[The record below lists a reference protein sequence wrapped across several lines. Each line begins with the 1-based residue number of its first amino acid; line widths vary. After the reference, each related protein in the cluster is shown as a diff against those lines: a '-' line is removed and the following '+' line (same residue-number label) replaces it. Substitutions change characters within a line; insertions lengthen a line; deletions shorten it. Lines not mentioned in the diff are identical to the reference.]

1 MAGQR
6 VVRRGRR
13 GSAGKRIGAAVG
25 AVALLVALGALAR
38 FGPLRD
44 AAAAILSPPQAFLR
58 SLTAGVRLSGEN
70 ARLREAAASLALE
83 NFRLR
88 EAEVENARLRR
99 LLEFEAASWF
109 RLQPA
114 AVVARDAGRFGRS
127 VKVSRGRGAGVREN
141 MPVVNHE
148 GLVGKV
154 IEVDAGASYVQILA
168 DPDCRVS
175 ALVQRT
181 RVPGILGWDPGEGMR
196 LLDVPHHADVE
207 VGDLVVTS
215 GLGEIFPKGILV
227 GRVERVAY
235 EEGHLF
241 RRIEVRPFVDF
252 SHLEEVF
259 IITGVVDRETQGPR
273 PSWRSGG

>member
-6 VVRRGRR
+6 VVRRRRR
-13 GSAGKRIGAAVG
+13 GSAWRRIAAAVG
-25 AVALLVALGALAR
+25 AVVLLVLLGAVAR
-38 FGPLRD
+38 MAALRD
-44 AAAAILSPPQAFLR
+44 VAGAVLSPPQSLLR
-58 SLTAGVRLSGEN
+58 SLTSGVRLPGEN
-70 ARLREAAASLALE
+70 ARLRASATRLALE
-83 NFRLR
+83 NFSLR
-88 EAEVENARLRR
+88 EAEIENLRLRR

-109 RLQPA
+109 RLEAA
-114 AVVARDAGRFGRS
+114 AVLARDAGRYGRS
-127 VKVSRGRGAGVREN
+127 LKISKGRAAGLREN

-154 IEVDAGASYVQILA
+154 IEVDAGSSFVQILQ

-181 RVPGILGWDPGEGMR
+181 RVAGIMAWDPGEGAR

-207 VGDLVVTS
+207 VGDLIVTS
-215 GLGEIFPKGILV
+215 GLGEIFPKGILI

-235 EEGHLF
+235 EQGHLF
-241 RRIEVRPFVDF
+241 RRIEVQPFVDF

-259 IITGVVDRETQGPR
+259 IVTGLVDREPQGPR
-273 PSWRSGG
+273 PAWEPAR